1 MLTARQ
7 QDVLEFIRRFMTDH
21 NRAPTVTEIA
31 AGIGIKSRGVAYRY
45 VKAIEQAGYIKTITG
60 KQRNI
65 RLRHNYKNQIL
76 GLPLMGK
83 LMAQQPIKS
92 VTEQDVFNLN
102 TMLLKPN
109 RFLLQIGDESLRVC
123 GIFEDDFIVCELLHQ
138 ANTGDIVVAIIRE
151 QFTVLRSLQWNSDGT
166 ATLSLP
172 FTQAQP
178 EVYVKN
184 QIKIHGVYRGLFRL
198 TTRLTGGTVA

>member
-7 QDVLEFIRRFMTDH
+7 QDVLEFIRRFMTER

-45 VKAIEQAGYIKTITG
+45 VKAIEQAGYIKTISG

-76 GLPLMGK
+76 GLPLLGK

-92 VTEQDVFNLN
+92 VTEQDVFNIN

-109 RFLLQIGDESLRVC
+109 RFLLQIGDEALRNC
-123 GIFEDDFIVCELLHQ
+123 GIFADDFIVCELLHEAQ
-138 ANTGDIVVAIIRE
+138 TGDIVVAIIRE
-151 QFTVLRSLQWNSDGT
+151 QITVLRTIHWNNDET
-166 ATLSLP
+166 VTLSLP
-172 FTQAQP
+172 FTQAQAEIYP
-178 EVYVKN
+178 KN

-198 TTRLTGGTVA
+198 TNRT

>member
-7 QDVLEFIRRFMTDH
+7 QDVLEFIRRFMTDY

-31 AGIGIKSRGVAYRY
+31 TGIGIKSRGVAYRY
-45 VKAIEQAGYIKTITG
+45 VAAIEKAGYIKTIPG

-83 LMAQQPIKS
+83 LMAHQPIKS

-109 RFLLQIGDESLRVC
+109 RFLLQMGDETLRIC
-123 GIFEDDFIVCELLHQ
+123 GIFEDDFIVCELLHE
-138 ANTGDIVVAIIRE
+138 ARDGDIVVAIIRE
-151 QFTVLRSLQWNSDGT
+151 QVTVLRNLQWNGDGT
-166 ATLSLP
+166 VTLSLP

-178 EVYVKN
+178 EIYASN
-184 QIKIHGVYRGLFRL
+184 HIKIHGVYRGLFRL
-198 TTRLTGGTVA
+198 PTKI

>member
-45 VKAIEQAGYIKTITG
+45 VKAIEQAGYIKTISG

-92 VTEQDVFNLN
+92 VNAEQDVFNLN

-109 RFLLQIGDESLRVC
+109 RFLLQIGDETLRVC
-123 GIFEDDFIVCELLHQ
+123 GIFEDDFIVCELLHE
-138 ANTGDIVVAIIRE
+138 AHDGDIVVAIIRE
-151 QFTVLRSLQWNSDGT
+151 QVTVLRTLHWNGDGSV
-166 ATLSLP
+166 TLSLP
-172 FTQAQP
+172 FTQTQP
-178 EVYVKN
+178 EVYASS

-198 TTRLTGGTVA
+198 TTKNQQEN

>member
-7 QDVLEFIRRFMTDH
+7 QDVLEFIRRFMSER

-45 VKAIEQAGYIKTITG
+45 VKAIEQAGYIKTISG

-92 VTEQDVFNLN
+92 VTEQDVFNIN

-109 RFLLQIGDESLRVC
+109 RFLLQIGDESLRNC
-123 GIFEDDFIVCELLHQ
+123 GIFEDDFIICELLHE
-138 ANTGDIVVAIIRE
+138 AKTGDIVVAIIRE
-151 QFTVLRSLQWNSDGT
+151 QITVLRTIHWNNDET
-166 ATLSLP
+166 VTLSLP
-172 FTQAQP
+172 FTRGQTEIYPDHQ
-178 EVYVKN
+178 V
-184 QIKIHGVYRGLFRL
+184 KIHGVYRGLFRL
-198 TTRLTGGTVA
+198 TNRT

>member
-7 QDVLEFIRRFMTDH
+7 QDVLEFIRRFMTEH

-45 VKAIEQAGYIKTITG
+45 VKAIEQAGYIKTISG

-76 GLPLMGK
+76 GLPLLGK

-92 VTEQDVFNLN
+92 VTEQDVFNIN

-109 RFLLQIGDESLRVC
+109 RFLLQIGDETLRNC
-123 GIFEDDFIVCELLHQ
+123 GIFAEDFIVCELLHAAQ
-138 ANTGDIVVAIIRE
+138 TGDIVVAIIRE
-151 QFTVLRSLQWNSDGT
+151 QIAVLRTVHWNNDET
-166 ATLSLP
+166 VTLSLP
-172 FTQAQP
+172 FTQAQA
-178 EVYVKN
+178 EVYPNN

-198 TTRLTGGTVA
+198 TSRT

>member
-7 QDVLEFIRRFMTDH
+7 QDALEFIRRFMSER
-21 NRAPTVTEIA
+21 NRAPTITEIA

-45 VKAIEQAGYIKTITG
+45 VKAIEQAGYIKTISG

-76 GLPLMGK
+76 GLPLLGK

-92 VTEQDVFNLN
+92 VTEQDVFNIN

-109 RFLLQIGDESLRVC
+109 RFLLQVGDDSLKVC
-123 GIFEDDFIVCELLHQ
+123 GIFAEDFIVCELLH
-138 ANTGDIVVAIIRE
+138 AAKTGDIVVAIICE
-151 QFTVLRSLQWNSDGT
+151 KIAVLRTIQWNSNET
-166 ATLSLP
+166 ITLSLP
-172 FTQAQP
+172 FTQAQAEIYP
-178 EVYVKN
+178 NN

-198 TTRLTGGTVA
+198 TSRT